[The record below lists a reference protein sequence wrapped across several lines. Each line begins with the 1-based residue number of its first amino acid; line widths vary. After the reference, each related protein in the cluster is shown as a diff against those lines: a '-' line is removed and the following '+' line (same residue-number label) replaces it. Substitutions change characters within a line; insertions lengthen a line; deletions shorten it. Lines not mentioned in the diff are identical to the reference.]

1 MIEIVVSP
9 EGQSRVETRG
19 FVGSS
24 CREASQFLESALGRR
39 VGEKLTAEFQAS
51 VHQWLVNS
59 NWLRT
64 VAWSA
69 RGLVAFWI
77 VWEFARST
85 GPSVVADI

>member
-39 VGEKLTAEFQAS
+39 VSEKLTAEFYETQSAT
-51 VHQWLVNS
+51 Q
-59 NWLRT
+59 RT
-64 VAWSA
+64 RES
-69 RGLVAFWI
+69 G
-77 VWEFARST
+77 
-85 GPSVVADI
+85 